1 MSRDGSKVVSQIPVN
16 GTWKRGHEAVTDFEH
31 AEVNLYP
38 YPKIQ
43 DGNLPGSSQFFH
55 VRTRS
60 SDEQP
65 FSLNEK
71 VSF

>member
-1 MSRDGSKVVSQIPVN
+1 MRKVAVN
-16 GTWKRGHEAVTDFEH
+16 GTGEGGNKSVADFEH